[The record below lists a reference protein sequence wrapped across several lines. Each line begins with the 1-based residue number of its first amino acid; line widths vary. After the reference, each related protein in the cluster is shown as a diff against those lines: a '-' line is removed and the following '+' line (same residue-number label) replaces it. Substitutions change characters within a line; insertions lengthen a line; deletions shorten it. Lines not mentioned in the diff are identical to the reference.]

1 MAAWCSITISWDFK
15 HLKKVKDTASLE
27 WLKLKTGHPKDLAG
41 EDVAQPELSY
51 AAGVNI
57 YCYNHYAEQYRASF
71 LKTKEI

>member
-51 AAGVNI
+51 AAG
-57 YCYNHYAEQYRASF
+57 AGAKWFRPFWTQSDSF
-71 LKTKEI
+71 LKS